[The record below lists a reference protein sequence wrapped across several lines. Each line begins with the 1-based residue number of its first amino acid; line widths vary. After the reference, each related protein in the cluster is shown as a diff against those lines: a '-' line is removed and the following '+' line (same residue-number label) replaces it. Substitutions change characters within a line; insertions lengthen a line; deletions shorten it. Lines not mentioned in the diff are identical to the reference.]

1 MRLKMRGGIMRI
13 VFMALLLAGTS
24 VVATGN
30 PSGSARQ
37 VTPPFSIIISTETPV
52 VRAGSTVS
60 IKVRLTNT
68 SRHDVSVTRAYFEG
82 VDANY
87 KQEVRDANGNLAK
100 RERSEP
106 TVHLG
111 GHWVRHTL
119 KPGES
124 EDGVTAVS
132 PEYDM
137 TRPGQY
143 VIQLSR
149 PISDNPDDG
158 VVNSN
163 KITVTVTP

>member
-1 MRLKMRGGIMRI
+1 VK
-13 VFMALLLAGTS
+13 
-24 VVATGN
+24 
-30 PSGSARQ
+30 
-37 VTPPFSIIISTETPV
+37 
-52 VRAGSTVS
+52 AGSTVS

-68 SRHDVSVTRAYFEG
+68 SRHDVIVTGAYFEG

-87 KQEVRDANGNLAK
+87 KQEIRDANGNLARR
-100 RERSEP
+100 RERAE
-106 TVHLG
+106 TAVHLA

-119 KPGES
+119 KPRES

-137 TRPGQY
+137 SRPGEY